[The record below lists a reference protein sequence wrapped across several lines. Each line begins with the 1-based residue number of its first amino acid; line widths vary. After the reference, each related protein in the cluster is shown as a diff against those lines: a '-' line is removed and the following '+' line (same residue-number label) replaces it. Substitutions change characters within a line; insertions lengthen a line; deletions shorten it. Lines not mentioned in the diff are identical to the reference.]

1 MHERME
7 WIGESLLV
15 DVTILFPMDQVDKKV
30 YYRPLTIT
38 ATSQSDSVVV
48 VGFLNYL
55 AKANS
60 K

>member
-1 MHERME
+1 MHERTE

-15 DVTILFPMDQVDKKV
+15 DATILFPIDQVDRKV
-30 YYRPLTIT
+30 YYQPLMT
-38 ATSQSDSVVV
+38 ATSQSESVVAL
-48 VGFLNYL
+48 GSLNYL

>member
-15 DVTILFPMDQVDKKV
+15 DVTILFPIDQVDRNV
-30 YYRPLTIT
+30 YYQPLRIT
-38 ATSQSDSVVV
+38 ATSQSDSVVA
-48 VGFLNYL
+48 VGSLTYL